1 MKGQRAFLLI
11 LVGVISFVSG
21 GWLLQRGVSGSSNI
35 YQQARLFDD
44 VLSYVADYY
53 VDSLGEAD
61 LYDMSI
67 DGLLNQLDPYTR
79 FLRPK
84 DFEYLTESTTG
95 NYGGLGIRIEVR
107 DGWITVVA
115 PLAGTPA
122 AEAGIESGDRIIQV
136 DGRSAFGWKSDKAV
150 SELRG
155 EPGTKV
161 RLGIAR
167 PGLPE
172 PIEFTVERAL
182 IHINAIQLATVIEPD
197 IGYVSLRNA
206 NISEDVDEELAQAVD
221 QVLSQGAKSLILDLR
236 SNPGGLLDR
245 GIAVSDLFLDPDQ
258 VVVSTKGRA
267 RGSSRSYRAR
277 RRQRWA
283 DVPIVVLVNGG
294 TASASEIIAGALQD
308 HDRALI
314 VGTRTFGKGLV
325 QTVYNMGGN
334 RALRITTAKWY
345 TPSGRSIE
353 RVVERGDRRA
363 VAIAAEA
370 EPPDSAADSAADS
383 IRVFRTSA
391 GRTVVGGGGIRP
403 DLLVHGDTLTEA
415 EQAFLRELGS
425 RLPAYRDVMT
435 TYALEL
441 KGSNA
446 VSGSTF
452 RVSGGMLRELRKR
465 LQDREIEVSDE
476 EWAGGR
482 AFVEQQFTYEVT
494 RYVFG
499 REAEQ
504 LRRMR
509 DDRQFQT
516 AVDLLKRARTASE
529 LFAIAAAEAEKT
541 RNP

>member
-1 MKGQRAFLLI
+1 MRGQRAFLLI

-21 GWLLQRGVSGSSNI
+21 GWLLQRGVSRGSNV

-61 LYDMSI
+61 LYDMAI
-67 DGLLNQLDPYTR
+67 DGLLDQLDPYTR

-122 AEAGIESGDRIIQV
+122 AEAGIESGDRIIEV

-155 EPGTKV
+155 KPGTTV

-197 IGYVSLRNA
+197 IGYVSLVNA
-206 NISEDVDEELAQAVD
+206 SISEGVDEELAAAVD
-221 QVLSQGAKSLILDLR
+221 SVLDLGAKALIVDLR
-236 SNPGGLLDR
+236 NNPGGLLDR
-245 GIAVSDLFLDPDQ
+245 GIAVSDLFLEPDK

-267 RGSSRSYRAR
+267 RGSSRSYRSR
-277 RRQRWA
+277 RRPRWA
-283 DVPIVVLVNGG
+283 DLPVVVLVNGG

-314 VGTRTFGKGLV
+314 VGTPTFGKGLV
-325 QTVYNMGGN
+325 QTLFNMGGN

-345 TPSGRSIE
+345 TPSGRSIQ
-353 RVVERGDRRA
+353 RVVERGDRAA
-363 VAIAAEA
+363 VAVADEA
-370 EPPDSAADSAADS
+370 EPADSAADS
-383 IRVFRTSA
+383 SRVFRTDG
-391 GRTVVGGGGIRP
+391 GRIVIGGGGIRP
-403 DLLVHGDTLTEA
+403 DLVVRGETLPDA
-415 EQAFLRELGS
+415 EQEFLRELGS
-425 RLPAYRDVMT
+425 RLPEYRDVMT
-435 TYALEL
+435 TYALEI

-446 VSGSTF
+446 VSGSAF
-452 RVSGGMLRELRKR
+452 RVTGRMLRELRKR
-465 LQDREIEVSDE
+465 LRERGIDVSDD
-476 EWAGGR
+476 EWAGAR

-504 LRRMR
+504 LRRMA
-509 DDRQFQT
+509 DDRQLQT
-516 AVDLLKRARTASE
+516 AVDLLKRARSASE

-541 RNP
+541 HNP